1 MYIHIFVTMRIEDE
15 IKQEKFSSVYTK
27 LLINIVYTGN
37 KISFKTNEILKE
49 KNLTLQQYNVL
60 RILRGQ
66 HPNPATVNMIIDR
79 MLDKMS
85 NASRI
90 VDKLELKKLAQRTMN
105 KDDKRCA
112 DVLITSKGLA
122 LLNELDEEI
131 KASEKSVIHLTL
143 KEVKTLNELLDK
155 LRG

>member
-1 MYIHIFVTMRIEDE
+1 MRIEDE
-15 IKQEKFSSVYTK
+15 IKQMKFSSEYAK
-27 LLINIVYTGN
+27 LLINLVYTGN
-37 KISFKTNEILKE
+37 RISFKTNEVLKE

-66 HPNPATVNMIIDR
+66 HPKPATVNMIIDR

-105 KDDKRCA
+105 KEDKRCA
-112 DVLITSKGLA
+112 DVLITAKGLE
-122 LLNELDEEI
+122 LLSELDE
-131 KASEKSVIHLTL
+131 KVKMNEKSVIHLTL
-143 KEVKTLNELLDK
+143 KEVKTLNDLLDK